1 MKNIILGRTYF
12 GLSVSYEI
20 CRKKYYSNL
29 KNIKFIKFSQ
39 KGYFNKNVGVLELR
53 EILDYLK

>member
-29 KNIKFIKFSQ
+29 KNIKLNLAKKDISIKMWEFW
-39 KGYFNKNVGVLELR
+39 N
-53 EILDYLK
+53 